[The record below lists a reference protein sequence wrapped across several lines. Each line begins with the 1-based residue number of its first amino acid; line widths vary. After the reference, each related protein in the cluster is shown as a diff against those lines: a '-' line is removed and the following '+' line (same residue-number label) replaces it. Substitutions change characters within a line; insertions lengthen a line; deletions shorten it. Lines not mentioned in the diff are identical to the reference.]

1 MSDERDD
8 DDQVDLHDPSEF
20 EDAVSQRAMA
30 FCHVA
35 RIADHAKNEAV
46 RAECLTMLRKLNA
59 CIRTPPS
66 GVVRAISDGPRQH

>member
-8 DDQVDLHDPSEF
+8 DQIELLDPSEF
-20 EDAVSQRAMA
+20 EDTVSQRAMA

-35 RIADHAKNEAV
+35 KVADDVKDHAV
-46 RAECLTMLRKLNA
+46 REECLLMLRKLNA

-66 GVVRAISDGPRQH
+66 GVIRAIGGGPR